1 MQNKNGTN
9 DYFNGNHQQQMGR
22 QGATK
27 DVQSIIADYRQRHP
41 ETVPRRGRRVKTNM
55 NDGTGISSSRSS
67 QRSSTENRI
76 GELGLFLQSLDG
88 SRPSS
93 ADSSHSNSNTGTHH
107 SNVTATT
114 NVSFKDVLM
123 KFAKMTPHDR
133 EMMSTNS
140 ASNLLSEL
148 SQASS
153 SVKPPPPP
161 YPEVSLL
168 PVGHPMDQQQQ
179 QQQLMLIQQQ
189 QRHQQQ
195 LQQQQQPTPTNSYS
209 NSNSLLHGILTKVS
223 FFFFFFSIIKKLII
237 LFSRMQIVLHQHLQ
251 VFHQH

>member
-93 ADSSHSNSNTGTHH
+93 ADSSRSNSNTGTHH

-168 PVGHPMDQQQQ
+168 PVNHAIEQQQQ
-179 QQQLMLIQQQ
+179 MLIQQQ
-189 QRHQQQ
+189 QQQHHQ
-195 LQQQQQPTPTNSYS
+195 QQQQQPTPTNSYS
-209 NSNSLLHGILTKVS
+209 NSNSLLHGILTKVNFPL
-223 FFFFFFSIIKKLII
+223 FF
-237 LFSRMQIVLHQHLQ
+237 V
-251 VFHQH
+251 

>member
-9 DYFNGNHQQQMGR
+9 EFLNGNHQQQMGR

-41 ETVPRRGRRVKTNM
+41 ETVPRRGRRVKSAT

-76 GELGLFLQSLDG
+76 SELGLFLQSLDG

-93 ADSSHSNSNTGTHH
+93 ADSSRSNSNTGTHH

-133 EMMSTNS
+133 EMIGTNS

-148 SQASS
+148 SQASA
-153 SVKPPPPP
+153 VKPPPP

-168 PVGHPMDQQQQ
+168 PVGHALEQQQQQQLLIQQQHQQQQ
-179 QQQLMLIQQQ
+179 QQQAA
-189 QRHQQQ
+189 
-195 LQQQQQPTPTNSYS
+195 TNSYS

-223 FFFFFFSIIKKLII
+223 FSFSYKQKLK
-237 LFSRMQIVLHQHLQ
+237 FSFQ
-251 VFHQH
+251 

>member
-27 DVQSIIADYRQRHP
+27 DVQSIIADYRQQHP
-41 ETVPRRGRRVKTNM
+41 ETVPRRGRRVKSIM
-55 NDGTGISSSRSS
+55 NDGTGISSSRR
-67 QRSSTENRI
+67 RSSTENRI

-93 ADSSHSNSNTGTHH
+93 ADSSRSNSNTGTHH

-153 SVKPPPPP
+153 SVKPPPP

-168 PVGHPMDQQQQ
+168 PVGHALEQQQQQQLLIQQQHQQQQ
-179 QQQLMLIQQQ
+179 QQQ
-189 QRHQQQ
+189 
-195 LQQQQQPTPTNSYS
+195 QQPQTPTNSYS

-223 FFFFFFSIIKKLII
+223 FLFHLYKK
-237 LFSRMQIVLHQHLQ
+237 QK
-251 VFHQH
+251 